1 MAKRYIGDAII
12 TIEYVDGN
20 EYRGTIRVSGHTWR
34 FSDLHAPPAGFNFA
48 YDSPR
53 AYDEM
58 AQSAVSFGSYYATG
72 NRGDDAPDWAPS
84 AETADAIAEAT
95 EWAMNDR
102 GEYEVRRS
110 AEGSAREAEHRVAD
124 FDSLDDLIKHAR
136 KEGATHVYKGHKSWG
151 DPNEAYLYFPRG
163 DGSYEEA
170 GVYNERGY
178 FHVPAQTSR
187 GTVPQLPRNAYPIK
201 DSRWEQ
207 RSVDLSESRETASDA
222 TRFKHLLHGTRFK
235 FVDPTNQGHPG
246 FGREDWTWVKTGH
259 NTYRSPLSPPGR
271 KYEHSTDVNV
281 PVVPEH
287 EEAHEM
293 REAPPVH
300 GGHAAEAG
308 AGNPTTKPGKH
319 GTLYLYEIKYTD
331 PSDEGMGEM
340 SMRRWAY
347 NLEHVEERFYEGPG
361 SEGWQIISIARVP
374 ESGGMHRAAR
384 HRPMRE
390 SSVVRDY
397 IAVDRNDRKV
407 AGPFRTRH
415 EADRHVPEGGYVK
428 FTSSQF
434 RRPPPA
440 PSSYPMFREGSKRG
454 FRPGARVRVT
464 DNDSM
469 YRGWTGTVV
478 SPDVNRTAHLGN
490 HERAL
495 LQHGAVLVETGGGKL
510 FVVYPHALVRKA

>member
-34 FSDLHAPPAGFNFA
+34 FSDLHAPTAGFNFA

-124 FDSLDDLIKHAR
+124 FNTLDDLIEHAR

-201 DSRWEQ
+201 NPRWEQ
-207 RSVDLSESRETASDA
+207 RSVDLSESRETASNA

-235 FVDPTNQGHPG
+235 FVDPTNQDHPG

-271 KYEHSTDVNV
+271 KYEHRTDVNV
-281 PVVPEH
+281 LVVPEH
-287 EEAHEM
+287 EETHEAHDLSERRRSDNYVRLYKVIAQGNVM
-293 REAPPVH
+293 THLGRQTFSKTQ
-300 GGHAAEAG
+300 AEDLA
-308 AGNPTTKPGKH
+308 ND
-319 GTLYLYEIKYTD
+319 L
-331 PSDEGMGEM
+331 
-340 SMRRWAY
+340 RRRGYGDVRIERWGPK
-347 NLEHVEERFYEGPG
+347 NL
-361 SEGWQIISIARVP
+361 S
-374 ESGGMHRAAR
+374 
-384 HRPMRE
+384 E